1 MHMRHVRM
9 RRYAHMHLQRFAD
22 AMRVHALDG
31 GAAGGGALAAA
42 DTGGAF
48 ATAAALVRL
57 FGALCGAACARG
69 TPLSAWLRDPLTPEA
84 AALRAFLNALLALLP
99 PLAPRH
105 NGAAI
110 LSPRSYPR
118 PLPRPQ
124 PRPTSTR
131 NLPPLPPRP
140 PTGPVLARRAVTRCA
155 RGPRAVR
162 ARRPERPAALGR

>member
-1 MHMRHVRM
+1 MRHVRM
-9 RRYAHMHLQRFAD
+9 RRYAHMHLQHFAD

-31 GAAGGGALAAA
+31 AAAGGGAAAAA
-42 DTGGAF
+42 DTGGAGAF

-110 LSPRSYPR
+110 RSPRSYPR
-118 PLPRPQ
+118 PVPRPASHPTPHPTPTPTLTPTLT
-124 PRPTSTR
+124 PRSPHAHPTLT
-131 NLPPLPPRP
+131 
-140 PTGPVLARRAVTRCA
+140 
-155 RGPRAVR
+155 
-162 ARRPERPAALGR
+162 

>member
-1 MHMRHVRM
+1 MRHVRM

-31 GAAGGGALAAA
+31 AAAGGGAVGGVAAA
-42 DTGGAF
+42 DTGGAGAF

-105 NGAAI
+105 NGAPI

-118 PLPRPQ
+118 PLPRPP

-131 NLPPLPPRP
+131 YLPSFPPAPDLSRP
-140 PTGPVLARRAVTRCA
+140 RQARC
-155 RGPRAVR
+155 RAVR
-162 ARRPERPAALGR
+162 TPPSRCACSTP